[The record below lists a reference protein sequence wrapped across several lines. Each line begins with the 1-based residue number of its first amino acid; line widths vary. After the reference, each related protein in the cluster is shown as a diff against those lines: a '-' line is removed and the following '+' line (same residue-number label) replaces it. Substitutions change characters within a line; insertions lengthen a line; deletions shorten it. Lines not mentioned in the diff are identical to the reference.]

1 MRKIEINEEGNWRA
15 FRHLN
20 YRIVFRANAFAN
32 IGSWIQRVAQAWL
45 VLELTGSG
53 TYLGFIASLQL
64 APFLF
69 VTLAGGVVADRFNKR
84 IVLIFTNISFFLT
97 ASILGL
103 LVVLNEVRIWH
114 VMLMAFVLG
123 VTDGIDKPVRQS
135 FVSEIVGVKDMPN
148 AISLNSANFNFGRL
162 VGPAVAGILIAA
174 FGTGPA
180 FLINGFSYLFV
191 FSAMLRLK
199 KEKLFHVVKPKGPAN
214 LNEGFR
220 YVLKRPD
227 IYVTM
232 LVGFF
237 LATFGL
243 NFELFNALM
252 STKEFHKGVASF
264 GLLGT
269 IVAVG
274 SFSGALF
281 SPRFERHR
289 STKFVIIG
297 AGIFS
302 ICIMVSS
309 FMPTYFTY
317 AICLPFAGA
326 AALTTVIAAN
336 SNTQL
341 NSDPLIRG
349 RVVGIY
355 QFIFLGGTPIS
366 SPLIGW
372 ACEHFGVRH
381 TITACAALTLL
392 PLILIWFKYKDEIH
406 VPEDISIKAV
416 LRR

>member
-20 YRIVFRANAFAN
+20 YRIVFRANALAN
-32 IGSWIQRVAQAWL
+32 IGSWIQRIAQAWL

-64 APFLF
+64 APFLL
-69 VTLAGGVVADRFNKR
+69 VTLVGGVMADRLNKR
-84 IVLIFTNISFFLT
+84 IVLVFTNISFFLT

-103 LVVLNEVRIWH
+103 LVVFNQVKIWH
-114 VMLMAFVLG
+114 VMLMAFLLG

-191 FSAMLRLK
+191 FSAMLRLN
-199 KEKLFHVVKPKGPAN
+199 KEMLFHVAKTTGPAN
-214 LNEGFR
+214 LREGFR

-227 IYVTM
+227 LYVTM

-252 STKEFHKGVASF
+252 STKEFDKGVASF

-269 IVAVG
+269 IVALG
-274 SFSGALF
+274 SFSGALI
-281 SPRFERHR
+281 SPRFEKHR
-289 STKFVIIG
+289 STKFVIVG
-297 AGIFS
+297 AASFS
-302 ICIMVSS
+302 IFLMISS

-317 AICLPFAGA
+317 AFCLPFAGA

-355 QFIFLGGTPIS
+355 QFFFLCGTPFS

-372 ACEHFGVRH
+372 SCEHLGVRH

-392 PLILIWFKYKDEIH
+392 PLAFIWFKFKDVIQ
-406 VPEDISIKAV
+406 VPEDISIDSV
-416 LRR
+416 LEN